1 MALLQYNPVHKKVP
15 VLVHGSK
22 PVAESLV
29 ILEYIEETWPQ
40 NPLLPA
46 DPHER
51 AMARFWLDFGQQK
64 GLTFFSFFLA
74 TGEDKEKATSEA
86 LADNKFFGGN
96 KIGLLD
102 ISFGWLVHWF
112 GCMQEVVGL
121 QILEPSTLPRLHE
134 WTVHFKEEPVIKE
147 NLPDSSKLLTH
158 YRRLK
163 EKFT

>member
-1 MALLQYNPVHKKVP
+1 MEEARLYGFWASPYVYRVIWALKLN
-15 VLVHGSK
+15 K

-74 TGEDKEKATSEA
+74 AGEDKEKATREVLEILKIIQDQA
-86 LADNKFFGGN
+86 LADNKFFGGY

-102 ISFGWLVHWF
+102 ISLGWLVHWF
-112 GCMQEVVGL
+112 RCMQEVVGL
-121 QILEPSTLPRLHE
+121 HILEPSTLPR
-134 WTVHFKEEPVIKE
+134 
-147 NLPDSSKLLTH
+147 
-158 YRRLK
+158 
-163 EKFT
+163 FT